1 MMQQPPAYTPNQPQ
15 MVQQQRHQ
23 VVTVQ
28 PGNVPVV
35 SGNQTRPGNW
45 KSMNGTGIT
54 QIVLGSLTVILG
66 IVACVIGS
74 FYFFIG
80 HAFWCGI
87 LLYCVAGILGV
98 VAGQKQSS
106 CVAIA
111 YMVMSIFACLASCV
125 VMGFSASAVAIDRQ
139 YGYYSYYYDNGW
151 IGRVAVDAMLLILAL
166 VEFVVSIVGASMTC
180 GAICNT
186 APAHT
191 VIHYQAQPQFVVAAQ
206 PQGGYYAPQG
216 QQQFASYPAQQ
227 VVAPQG
233 PYFQGQAVP
242 QAQPQA
248 VPQAM
253 PQAAPQA
260 PPPEHQY
267 QALTK

>member
-1 MMQQPPAYTPNQPQ
+1 MTLPAYTPLSNDQPQ
-15 MVQQQRHQ
+15 MVQQQNQQQQQHQ
-23 VVTVQ
+23 VAVQ
-28 PGNVPVV
+28 PGNVQVV
-35 SGNQTRPGNW
+35 SGNQTHPGNW
-45 KSMNGTGIT
+45 TSMTGTGIT

-87 LLYCVAGILGV
+87 GFYCVAGILGV
-98 VAGQKQSS
+98 VAGQKQNQ
-106 CVAIA
+106 CAAIA
-111 YMVMSIFACLASCV
+111 YMILSIFACLASCI
-125 VMGFSASAVAIDRQ
+125 VMGISGTAAALDR
-139 YGYYSYYYDNGW
+139 YSFGFYTDNWEGK
-151 IGRVAVDAMLLILAL
+151 VAVDAMLAIVAL

-186 APAHT
+186 PPAHT

-206 PQGGYYAPQG
+206 PQGVTYYAPQG

-242 QAQPQA
+242 QAP
-248 VPQAM
+248 PQAM
-253 PQAAPQA
+253 PQAMPHAAPQ
-260 PPPEHQY
+260 Y
-267 QALTK
+267 QPLTK